1 LTDWRDLS
9 YDLIPDRPPQQS
21 SAVRIREI
29 PPSDRPREKLAAR
42 GAASLTDSEL
52 LAIFLRTGIK
62 GKNAITL
69 AGELIKAKGSLRALS
84 RCQATELAKI
94 ATGIGPAK
102 AAELAAAFELGK
114 RLARGGGERPV
125 LDSAE
130 AIYTTFGA
138 EFQARDRESLKVVL
152 LDTKLRL
159 LRMEDVA
166 LGSLNECVAHPREI
180 FRPAI
185 VHSAY
190 AVILIHNHP
199 SGDPAPSQADHR
211 LTRQLGDA
219 AKLLQINLLD
229 HIIIGLPDGGRT
241 PYFSFRE
248 AGAL

>member
-1 LTDWRDLS
+1 M
-9 YDLIPDRPPQQS
+9 
-21 SAVRIREI
+21 RIREI
-29 PPSDRPREKLAAR
+29 PPSDRPREKLAAH
-42 GAASLTDSEL
+42 GAASLTDAEL

-62 GKNAITL
+62 GKSAITL
-69 AGELIKAKGSLRALS
+69 AGELLRTKGSLRALS
-84 RCQATELAKI
+84 RCQAAELSKI
-94 ATGIGPAK
+94 AAGMGPAK

-114 RLARGGGERPV
+114 RLARGTAERPV

-130 AIYTTFGA
+130 AIYATFGP

-180 FRPAI
+180 FRAAI

-199 SGDPAPSQADHR
+199 SGDPTPSQADHR

-219 AKLLQINLLD
+219 AKFLQITFLD

-248 AGAL
+248 AGVL

>member
-1 LTDWRDLS
+1 L
-9 YDLIPDRPPQQS
+9 
-21 SAVRIREI
+21 RIREI
-29 PPSDRPREKLAAR
+29 PPDDRPREKLLAR
-42 GAASLTDSEL
+42 GASSLTDAEL
-52 LAIFLRTGIK
+52 LAIFLRTGVK
-62 GKNAITL
+62 GKSAISL
-69 AGELIKAKGSLRALS
+69 AGELLKNKGSLRALS
-84 RCQATELAKI
+84 RCQATELSEI
-94 ATGIGPAK
+94 TTGMGVAK

-114 RLARGGGERPV
+114 RLSRGAAERPL

-130 AIYTTFGA
+130 VIYETFGA
-138 EFQARDRESLKVVL
+138 EFQAQDRESLKVLL

-190 AVILIHNHP
+190 AVILVHNHP

-211 LTRQLGDA
+211 LTRQLGEA
-219 AKLLQINLLD
+219 AKLLQISLLD
-229 HIIIGLPDGGRT
+229 HIIIGLPDGGRS

>member
-1 LTDWRDLS
+1 
-9 YDLIPDRPPQQS
+9 
-21 SAVRIREI
+21 VRIREI
-29 PPSDRPREKLAAR
+29 PPTDRPREKLVAR
-42 GAASLTDSEL
+42 GAMSLTDAEL
-52 LAIFLRTGIK
+52 LAIFVRTGVK
-62 GKNAITL
+62 GKSAITL
-69 AGELIKAKGSLRALS
+69 AGELLRTKGSLRGLS
-84 RCQATELAKI
+84 RCDAAELAKMV
-94 ATGIGPAK
+94 TGMGVAK

-114 RLARGGGERPV
+114 RLARGAAERPV

-130 AIYTTFGA
+130 AIYATFAA
-138 EFQARDRESLKVVL
+138 EFQAWDRGSLKVVL

-190 AVILIHNHP
+190 AMILVHNHP

-211 LTRQLGDA
+211 LTRQLEDA
-219 AKLLQINLLD
+219 AKLLQITFLD
-229 HIIIGLPDGGRT
+229 HIIIGLPDGDRA